1 MLCSLLMRC
10 RGGMQ
15 AGRCLFCDW
24 RQQVEVVCA
33 EPSLSPPLFSQKLA
47 MSFALRN
54 ASRAAPAVARG
65 ARSYAT
71 PASLFSV
78 ADAAGVKV
86 ASSDEGATTGAISV
100 VVKAGSRYESA
111 PGLAHVLKHQVFKV
125 SDQPYSVESPSALCV
140 GQTRA
145 HALAGRATELQVER
159 LACST

>member
-1 MLCSLLMRC
+1 
-10 RGGMQ
+10 
-15 AGRCLFCDW
+15 
-24 RQQVEVVCA
+24 
-33 EPSLSPPLFSQKLA
+33 

-125 SDQPYSVESPSALCV
+125 SRPTALLSPSPFASARHGRTHWLGELLGYRRSAQASV
-140 GQTRA
+140 HEA
-145 HALAGRATELQVER
+145 HICLSICREPARGARFA
-159 LACST
+159 